1 MSEPLPLSN
10 SSRPPQRSG
19 GLPALKRARAW
30 RVAMPRS
37 KTSPWGV
44 QWASSSQRRKRLAMS
59 LVLREL
65 LLRRDSTVQRMREL
79 SSDQVPGGWLWVPK
93 PRMSVTG
100 SCCLLVREVNSTGT
114 PRASPVTAPQREPR
128 IWLSIMRKFMMMVML
143 MIVPGCQFASD
154 NTAGICVEAW
164 EALGE
169 ANCGYESSYGDD
181 GFTRKACDQLR
192 ELFEKDCDVY
202 FVFTGTAA
210 NALALASL
218 CQSYHSVIT
227 HQAAHVETD
236 ECGAPEFFSNGSKI
250 LLASGEGGK
259 CDVGDVR
266 RLITLRTDLHYPK
279 PKVLSISQS
288 TEYGTVYEPGEIGV
302 LWEGVKGHGLH
313 LHMDGARF
321 ANAVAS
327 SGVSAAE
334 LTWKAGVEVLCFGG
348 TKMGMAMTEAV
359 VFFNRELSEDFS
371 WRCKQAGQLNSKMR
385 FASAQW
391 LRMIGDGAWLRHAR
405 NANAM
410 ASLLAEGLRSIAGV
424 ELLHEVQAN
433 AVFAILSPEVEGR
446 LRATGWKFYQ
456 FIGGGARFMCSWKTT
471 REEVESLLATARG

>member
-1 MSEPLPLSN
+1 
-10 SSRPPQRSG
+10 
-19 GLPALKRARAW
+19 
-30 RVAMPRS
+30 
-37 KTSPWGV
+37 
-44 QWASSSQRRKRLAMS
+44 
-59 LVLREL
+59 
-65 LLRRDSTVQRMREL
+65 
-79 SSDQVPGGWLWVPK
+79 
-93 PRMSVTG
+93 
-100 SCCLLVREVNSTGT
+100 
-114 PRASPVTAPQREPR
+114 
-128 IWLSIMRKFMMMVML
+128 

-154 NTAGICVEAW
+154 NTAGICPEAW
-164 EALGE
+164 EALAE
-169 ANCGYESSYGDD
+169 ANHGFVSSYGDD
-181 GFTRKACDQLR
+181 GFTRKACDRLR

-259 CDVGDVR
+259 CDLKDVQ

-288 TEYGTVYEPGEIGV
+288 TEYGTVYRPDEV
-302 LWEGVKGHGLH
+302 ATLWEGIKGHGLH

-327 SGVSAAE
+327 SGATPAE
-334 LTWKAGVEVLCFGG
+334 LTWRSGVEVLCFGG

-359 VFFNRELSEDFS
+359 VFFNRELAEDFS

-391 LRMIGDGAWLRHAR
+391 LRMIRDDTWLRYAG

-410 ASLLAEGLRSIAGV
+410 ARKLADGLRQVPGV
-424 ELLHEVQAN
+424 QLLHEVQAN
-433 AVFAILSPEVEGR
+433 AVFATLSSEVENR
-446 LRATGWKFYQ
+446 LRSAGWKFYQ

-471 REEVESLLATARG
+471 SEEVEALLAAARG